1 MEYVRAERITFSAG
15 ERFTRECSASDC
27 KIMKKI
33 TLLIVALL
41 FAQAVFAEIKMPKIF
56 SDNMVLQR
64 GEQVRVW
71 GKASPDA
78 DVRVE
83 FAGKNVSAKADKDG
97 KWSLFLPP
105 LETSAQARE
114 MLVFENGAVSKKIGG
129 ILVGEVWITGGQ
141 SNMQF
146 GANSMIGSKEEL
158 ENLPKNLRY
167 FAQDSGKISE
177 TPLSDFAGWAQWLVA
192 GKDKLGNSNAIAL
205 FFGSRISKAL
215 GDIPVGI
222 VESSRGGT
230 RMVGWTPIEFFNS
243 DPLMEP
249 ARKMFDRDSKKWKDS
264 EFEKMSAKWRAARD
278 KYEAEVAKAKAAGKR
293 APICPWAA
301 NMQAKPDI
309 SKPYGVNNPARL
321 WNAKIAPMA
330 GFTARGFLWYQGES
344 DYMWSGFKSIFEGM
358 KKAWRKAWEKPDMYF
373 LCVQLPSYKDN
384 GWEYMRWDQ
393 MRASLEDPN
402 GGIAVSIDTGDK
414 DDVHPRDK
422 KPIIDRL
429 ANIALNDVYGQKKP
443 AVYGPIFKSAKYSA
457 DTAELTFDL
466 RGRKLECR
474 GEPRGFIAKCA
485 DGQWRGAKAEF
496 SDGKLTVK
504 TPDGSAIKGVRYLWK
519 GWVKPDVCL
528 YNDAGIP
535 AFGFTDEKR

>member
-105 LETSAQARE
+105 LETSAQPRE

-243 DPLMEP
+243 DPLMELHC
-249 ARKMFDRDSKKWKDS
+249 
-264 EFEKMSAKWRAARD
+264 
-278 KYEAEVAKAKAAGKR
+278 
-293 APICPWAA
+293 AP
-301 NMQAKPDI
+301 N
-309 SKPYGVNNPARL
+309 
-321 WNAKIAPMA
+321 
-330 GFTARGFLWYQGES
+330 
-344 DYMWSGFKSIFEGM
+344 
-358 KKAWRKAWEKPDMYF
+358 
-373 LCVQLPSYKDN
+373 
-384 GWEYMRWDQ
+384 
-393 MRASLEDPN
+393 
-402 GGIAVSIDTGDK
+402 
-414 DDVHPRDK
+414 
-422 KPIIDRL
+422 
-429 ANIALNDVYGQKKP
+429 
-443 AVYGPIFKSAKYSA
+443 
-457 DTAELTFDL
+457 
-466 RGRKLECR
+466 
-474 GEPRGFIAKCA
+474 
-485 DGQWRGAKAEF
+485 
-496 SDGKLTVK
+496 
-504 TPDGSAIKGVRYLWK
+504 
-519 GWVKPDVCL
+519 
-528 YNDAGIP
+528 
-535 AFGFTDEKR
+535 